1 MPGFVKVTWL
11 PKSTGIVYRDQP
23 TRIKAREKRVH
34 EYFYGPR
41 NELQPITFDIKF
53 SDIDGKIF
61 KIGACQLE
69 GVSSLTIFK
78 KKNILPYLHSSH
90 LLNKRKN

>member
-41 NELQPITFDIKF
+41 NELQPLTFDIKF
-53 SDIDGKIF
+53 SDRAVRKSKQKNVKSFLNSAARSLKIF
-61 KIGACQLE
+61 GL
-69 GVSSLTIFK
+69 
-78 KKNILPYLHSSH
+78 
-90 LLNKRKN
+90 